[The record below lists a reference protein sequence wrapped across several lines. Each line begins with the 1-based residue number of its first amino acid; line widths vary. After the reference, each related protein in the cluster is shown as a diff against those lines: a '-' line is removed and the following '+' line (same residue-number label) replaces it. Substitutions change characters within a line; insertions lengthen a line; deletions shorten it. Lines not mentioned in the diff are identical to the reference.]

1 MDSNIISA
9 IVGAVIGGGIGV
21 VATLLNFFLMR
32 RQTALDI
39 FASEVINAA
48 SSGGNSRTFGKESS
62 QRISAAVV
70 LLQPYLSKIRFSEC
84 LAMAKKYK
92 DENSK
97 ELSMGDVVDDAGNPR
112 NREQEALAFVQSLI
126 DRANGDLSEDLRE
139 LGI

>member
-62 QRISAAVV
+62 QRIFAAVV
-70 LLQPYLSKIRFSEC
+70 LLQPYPSKIRFSEC

-126 DRANGDLSEDLRE
+126 DRANGDLS
-139 LGI
+139 